1 MELYDQAVIAAEDYM
16 TFVDRQEAKA
26 TGWESRS
33 TLQLSCVRRGNH
45 LDLKWTGVRWYGSKN
60 NRKMVRVRI
69 TTVGDTMSYSKDKL
83 TPFAKEWEI
92 DKVMETEAK
101 LHVIRRKAKHI
112 VKSMMYVRNAVK
124 VYKAT
129 GGDGGDAG
137 RISRRQGHLAPS
149 GTVSVQAWWWR
160 RWLLAWGRLQSR
172 CG

>member
-1 MELYDQAVIAAEDYM
+1 MNLPRTEPERYEDAMTALEACIMDLYDQAVIAADDYM
-16 TFVDRQEAKA
+16 AFVDREEARA

-33 TLQLSCVRRGNH
+33 ALQLSCVRRGNH
-45 LDLKWTGVRWYGSKN
+45 LDLKWTGVRWYGPKN

-69 TTVGDTMSYSKDKL
+69 TTVGETMSYSKDKL
-83 TPFAKEWEI
+83 SLFAKEWEI

-129 GGDGGDAG
+129 GGDGGDA
-137 RISRRQGHLAPS
+137 SEEE
-149 GTVSVQAWWWR
+149 QAD
-160 RWLLAWGRLQSR
+160 
-172 CG
+172 

>member
-69 TTVGDTMSYSKDKL
+69 TTVGETMSYSKDKL
-83 TPFAKEWEI
+83 SLFAKEWEI

-112 VKSMMYVRNAVK
+112 VKAIVNTRNAIRVL
-124 VYKAT
+124 KAQK
-129 GGDGGDAG
+129 GEDVEVEEEAVD
-137 RISRRQGHLAPS
+137 
-149 GTVSVQAWWWR
+149 
-160 RWLLAWGRLQSR
+160 
-172 CG
+172 